1 MVISFTQAYTLAKV
15 LKRVAIREDIIILT
29 SANQALLI
37 KNFSGLDL
45 AEQPIVTG
53 KEFTVTQEPI
63 SNLQSKN
70 K

>member
-1 MVISFTQAYTLAKV
+1 MVISFTQAYTLAEF

-37 KNFSGLDL
+37 KTLSGLDL

-53 KEFTVTQEPI
+53 TEFTVTQEPV
-63 SNLQSKN
+63 SKLQSKN

>member
-1 MVISFTQAYTLAKV
+1 MVISCTQAYTLAKV

-37 KNFSGLDL
+37 KTLSGLDL

-53 KEFTVTQEPI
+53 TEFTVTQEPV
-63 SNLQSKN
+63 SKLQSKN